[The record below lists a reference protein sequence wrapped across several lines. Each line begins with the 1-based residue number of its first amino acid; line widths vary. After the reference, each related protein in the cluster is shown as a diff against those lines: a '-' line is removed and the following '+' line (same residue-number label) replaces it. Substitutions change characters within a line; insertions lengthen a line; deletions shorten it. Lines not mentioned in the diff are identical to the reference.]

1 MLLRV
6 CTYNKTSKK
15 RVVVYESISIY
26 FSGGCL
32 CNRVN
37 GKQGDGT
44 ASLERISTGRD
55 VLVQTK
61 AGNELVD
68 VEKYVAHIMPGIV
81 DASADDS
88 YLQAQ
93 AVALRT
99 KVYYAMG
106 DATVIQASDLEFQ
119 YYTEEDY
126 IAKWGRENYKSVKAR
141 YERAVIATKGKIIE
155 QKENN

>member
-1 MLLRV
+1 MKVFPYILAAVV
-6 CTYNKTSKK
+6 CAI
-15 RVVVYESISIY
+15 VAP
-26 FSGGCL
+26 CL
-32 CNRVN
+32 ITFCVN
-37 GKQGDGT
+37 GRQSDK
-44 ASLERISTGRD
+44 AVSLDTISTGRD

-88 YLQAQ
+88 YMQAQ

-126 IAKWGRENYKSVKAR
+126 IAKWGRENYKSIKAR
-141 YERAVIATKGKIIE
+141 YEKAVIATKGKIIE
-155 QKENN
+155 QQENNQTPR

>member
-1 MLLRV
+1 MKVFPYILVAVV
-6 CTYNKTSKK
+6 CAI
-15 RVVVYESISIY
+15 VVP
-26 FSGGCL
+26 CL
-32 CNRVN
+32 VTFCVN

-44 ASLERISTGRD
+44 ASLERISTGR
-55 VLVQTK
+55 
-61 AGNELVD
+61 
-68 VEKYVAHIMPGIV
+68 
-81 DASADDS
+81 DDS

>member
-1 MLLRV
+1 M
-6 CTYNKTSKK
+6 
-15 RVVVYESISIY
+15 
-26 FSGGCL
+26 
-32 CNRVN
+32 
-37 GKQGDGT
+37 
-44 ASLERISTGRD
+44 
-55 VLVQTK
+55 QTK

-106 DATVIQASDLEFQ
+106 DATVI
-119 YYTEEDY
+119 
-126 IAKWGRENYKSVKAR
+126 KAR

>member
-1 MLLRV
+1 MKVFPYILVAVV
-6 CTYNKTSKK
+6 CAI
-15 RVVVYESISIY
+15 VVP
-26 FSGGCL
+26 CL
-32 CNRVN
+32 VTFCVN

-44 ASLERISTGRD
+44 VSLERISTGRD

-81 DASADDS
+81 DASAGDS

-106 DATVIQASDLEFQ
+106 DATVIQASDLEFN
-119 YYTEEDY
+119 
-126 IAKWGRENYKSVKAR
+126 IIRK
-141 YERAVIATKGKIIE
+141 KIIL
-155 QKENN
+155 QNGAGRITNPSRRVMSVR

>member
-1 MLLRV
+1 MKVFPYILVAVV
-6 CTYNKTSKK
+6 CAI
-15 RVVVYESISIY
+15 VVP
-26 FSGGCL
+26 CL
-32 CNRVN
+32 VTFCVN

-106 DATVIQASDLEFQ
+106 DRNTGVRSGISIL
-119 YYTEEDY
+119 Y
-126 IAKWGRENYKSVKAR
+126 GRRLYRKMGQGELQIRQGAL
-141 YERAVIATKGKIIE
+141 
-155 QKENN
+155 

>member
-1 MLLRV
+1 MKVFPYILTTVLCAIV
-6 CTYNKTSKK
+6 
-15 RVVVYESISIY
+15 IP
-26 FSGGCL
+26 CL
-32 CNRVN
+32 VTFCIN
-37 GKQGDGT
+37 GTQTDV
-44 ASLERISTGRD
+44 AESLEHVSTGRD

-68 VEKYVAHIMPGIV
+68 VEKYIAHVMPGIV

-106 DATVIQASDLEFQ
+106 DATVIQASDLEFR
-119 YYTEEDY
+119 YFTEEDY
-126 IAKWGRENYKSVKAR
+126 IAKWGRDNYRSVKAR
-141 YERAVIATKGKIIE
+141 YERAVTATCGKIIE
-155 QKENN
+155 TQEENGDTGQK

>member
-1 MLLRV
+1 MKVFPYILVAVV
-6 CTYNKTSKK
+6 CAI
-15 RVVVYESISIY
+15 VVP
-26 FSGGCL
+26 CL
-32 CNRVN
+32 VTFCVN

-44 ASLERISTGRD
+44 VSLERISTGRD

-68 VEKYVAHIMPGIV
+68 VEKYVAHI
-81 DASADDS
+81 
-88 YLQAQ
+88 LQAQ

>member
-1 MLLRV
+1 MKVFPYILVAVV
-6 CTYNKTSKK
+6 CAI
-15 RVVVYESISIY
+15 VVP
-26 FSGGCL
+26 CL
-32 CNRVN
+32 VTFCVN

-155 QKENN
+155 QKEDN

>member
-1 MLLRV
+1 MKVFPYILVAVV
-6 CTYNKTSKK
+6 CAI
-15 RVVVYESISIY
+15 VVA
-26 FSGGCL
+26 CL
-32 CNRVN
+32 VTFCVN

-119 YYTEEDY
+119 YYTEGDY
-126 IAKWGRENYKSVKAR
+126 IAKGGRENYKSVKAR